1 MEFEPSAFDAKVL
14 VSLHG
19 SQNSAGSSF
28 HRGVEAGHLMALSEN
43 QQHAPAAVALYLE
56 EVVAGVE
63 RLTDR
68 RVGLGLSGGGAISHD
83 RVPCVAF
90 EPICLAQ
97 LRLRRGAADHYA
109 LGAVARMQP
118 VRLAD
123 PFCLRLP
130 VAAG

>member
-1 MEFEPSAFDAKVL
+1 VEFEPSAFDAKVL

-28 HRGVEAGHLMALSEN
+28 HRGVEAGRLMALSEN
-43 QQHAPAAVALYLE
+43 QRHAPAAVALHLE

-68 RVGLGLSGGGAISHD
+68 RVGLRSLRRRGISHD

-90 EPICLAQ
+90 EPICLRSFASAAALRIITLSAQ
-97 LRLRRGAADHYA
+97 
-109 LGAVARMQP
+109 
-118 VRLAD
+118 
-123 PFCLRLP
+123 
-130 VAAG
+130 